1 MLGWAAAGSTGCDFM
16 RRWGAQQV
24 VMIATWENTKVG
36 DNWVFSHTESVAR
49 PMGGRGQL
57 IFPKGSVMVDI
68 FNCTGS
74 RLTEDQGSRC
84 VCEGGSFHM

>member
-1 MLGWAAAGSTGCDFM
+1 M

-36 DNWVFSHTESVAR
+36 DNWVFSHTESVAQS
-49 PMGGRGQL
+49 MGGGGQL
-57 IFPKGSVMVDI
+57 IFLLAGKGSVMVDI

>member
-1 MLGWAAAGSTGCDFM
+1 MH
-16 RRWGAQQV
+16 RWGAQQV

-36 DNWVFSHTESVAR
+36 DNWVFSHTESVAQS
-49 PMGGRGQL
+49 MGGRGQL
-57 IFPKGSVMVDI
+57 IVLLAGKGSVMVDI
-68 FNCTGS
+68 FNCTGP